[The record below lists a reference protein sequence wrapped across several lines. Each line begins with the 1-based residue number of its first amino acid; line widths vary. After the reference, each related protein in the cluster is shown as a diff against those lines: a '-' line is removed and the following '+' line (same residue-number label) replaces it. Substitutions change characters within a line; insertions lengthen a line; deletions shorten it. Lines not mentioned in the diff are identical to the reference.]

1 MKCKL
6 FLKGLTI
13 DKCEDFEV
21 LYVIDEIIDII
32 LCSSQ
37 TCVTG
42 QVCDQNI
49 YDDLVFQINK

>member
-1 MKCKL
+1 MAWGNLSWELESETCLVKCKL

-32 LCSSQ
+32 Y
-37 TCVTG
+37 CV
-42 QVCDQNI
+42 V
-49 YDDLVFQINK
+49 VRHV